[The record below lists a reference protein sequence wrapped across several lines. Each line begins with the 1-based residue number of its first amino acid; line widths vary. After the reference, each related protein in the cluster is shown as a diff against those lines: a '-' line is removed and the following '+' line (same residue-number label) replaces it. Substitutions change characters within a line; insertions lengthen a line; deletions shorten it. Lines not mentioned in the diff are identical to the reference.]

1 MWERTEERGITL
13 IPTFSHQGGLASKLP
28 VAPKFEHLPQ
38 NSSEVKAMI
47 DCASTFLAE
56 IFFMV
61 ISFLFIGLTAQAW
74 FEESRMR
81 RRLNQLQAK
90 LEQSPNEN
98 PFL

>member
-1 MWERTEERGITL
+1 
-13 IPTFSHQGGLASKLP
+13 
-28 VAPKFEHLPQ
+28 
-38 NSSEVKAMI
+38 MI